1 MLGSETELDELNAS
15 ILTEVL
21 PTFERLSPEARQ
33 RLLRT
38 IATFFGIAP
47 GRVAI
52 SGDVQHSLF
61 TSEVGS
67 DSNGS
72 FSTDKSIS
80 AKEFIF
86 QKQPRSD
93 VERVAC
99 LAYYLTHYRD
109 VPHFKTVDLSKL
121 NTEAAQPKFANAA
134 WVVNNATKRGYL
146 VTATKGNK
154 QLSAAGEQFVQ
165 ALPDRDAAR
174 MAMER
179 ALPRRKQ
186 KKQTQK
192 PHVDS

>member
-1 MLGSETELDELNAS
+1 MVNATEAELDELNAR

-21 PTFERLSPEARQ
+21 PVFERLSPAGRQ

-38 IATFFGIAP
+38 IATFFGIETRRSP
-47 GRVAI
+47 F
-52 SGDVQHSLF
+52 SGDVQQSLF
-61 TSEVGS
+61 SESQSEPTGT
-67 DSNGS
+67 
-72 FSTDKSIS
+72 FSTDRSIS

-109 VPHFKTVDLSKL
+109 IPHFKTVDLSKL
-121 NTEAAQPKFANAA
+121 NTEAAQPKFSNAA

-165 ALPDRDAAR
+165 ALPEREAAR
-174 MAMER
+174 MAMEK

-186 KKQTQK
+186 KKALQK
-192 PHVDS
+192 VELT